1 MELLGDAGIP
11 VADVLRAATWGSA
24 STLARA
30 DDVGT
35 IEPGR
40 LADLVVLRADALLDI
55 RNVRRIELV
64 IEEGHVSEPLALL
77 R

>member
-11 VADVLRAATWGSA
+11 VADVLRAGTWGSA
-24 STLARA
+24 STLAWA

-40 LADLVVLRADALLDI
+40 LADLVVLRADPLLDI

-64 IEEGHVSEPLALL
+64 IKEGHVFEPLALL